1 MSADTSLIKA
11 RGARIELAQV
21 RKEYADSV
29 AVDDVSLV
37 IEPGEFMTLLGPS
50 GSGKTTTLNIIAG
63 FTAATSGTLTIGG
76 RQMQDLPPHRRD
88 IGMVF
93 QHYALFPHMT
103 VAENVAFPLK
113 QRKVPRARRAEMV
126 EAALHTVRLGG
137 YGHRRPRELSGGQQ
151 QRVALARAVVYEPS
165 VLLMDEPLGAL
176 DKKLRESLQLEIKR
190 VHQEVGSTFVF
201 VTHDQEEALVLS
213 DRIAVFDDGGIQQV
227 GTASELYERPRSL
240 FVAEFLGE
248 SSTVRGRVEPDG
260 DDSCL
265 RVGDRTVRVA
275 GRLPEGGAAA
285 VVVRPEHLRVQP
297 AAEPVAP
304 GVNTLPARVT
314 QEIYLGSG
322 RKLELALPDGTV
334 LLAREQADRLSG
346 VRHGD
351 EVTVVWDVE
360 RGVLLDDPSGT
371 THPPTSG
378 DRIPVAVA
386 EESGR

>member
-1 MSADTSLIKA
+1 MSAETSLIKA

-21 RKEYADSV
+21 RKEYPDSV

-63 FTAATSGTLTIGG
+63 FTTATSGTLTIGG
-76 RQMQDLPPHRRD
+76 KQMQDLPPHRRD

-113 QRKVPRARRAEMV
+113 QRKVPKARRTEMV
-126 EAALHTVRLGG
+126 EAALETVRLGG
-137 YGHRRPRELSGGQQ
+137 YGHRKPRELSGGQQ
-151 QRVALARAVVYEPS
+151 QRIALARAVVYEPS

-190 VHQEVGSTFVF
+190 VHKEVGSTFVF

-213 DRIAVFDDGGIQQV
+213 DRIAVFNDGGIQQV
-227 GTASELYERPRSL
+227 GTASELYEKPRSL

-248 SSTVRGRVEPDG
+248 SSVIRGRMEPDG

-265 RVGDRTVRVA
+265 RVGDHTVRVA
-275 GRLPEGGAAA
+275 GRPTEGGTAA
-285 VVVRPEHLRVQP
+285 VVIRPEHLRVQP
-297 AAEPVAP
+297 TAAPIAP
-304 GVNTLPARVT
+304 GANALPARIT

-360 RGVLLDDPSGT
+360 RGVLLDDTTGT

-378 DRIPVAVA
+378 DRIPVAAA
-386 EESGR
+386 EKSGR

>member
-1 MSADTSLIKA
+1 MSAETGLIKA

-21 RKEYADSV
+21 RKRFADSV

-37 IEPGEFMTLLGPS
+37 VEPGEFMTLLGPS

-63 FTAATSGTLTIGG
+63 FTPATSGTLTIGG
-76 RQMQDLPPHRRD
+76 TQVQHLPPHRRD

-126 EAALHTVRLGG
+126 EAALETVRLGG
-137 YGHRRPRELSGGQQ
+137 HGHRRPRELSGGQQ

-176 DKKLRESLQLEIKR
+176 DRKLRESLQLEIKR
-190 VHQEVGSTFVF
+190 VHREVGSTFVF

-213 DRIAVFDDGGIQQV
+213 DRIAVFDHGRIQQV

-240 FVAEFLGE
+240 FVAGFLGE

-260 DDSCL
+260 DGSRL
-265 RVGDRTVRVA
+265 SVGEHTVRA
-275 GRLPEGGAAA
+275 RGRLARGSAAA

-297 AAEPVAP
+297 AAQSVDP
-304 GVNTLPARVT
+304 GVNALPARVV

-322 RKLELALPDGTV
+322 RKLGLVLRDGTELV
-334 LLAREQADRLSG
+334 AREQADRLSG
-346 VRHGD
+346 VRCGD
-351 EVTVVWDVE
+351 DVTVVWDVE
-360 RGVLLDDPSGT
+360 RGVLLDDSSGS
-371 THPPTSG
+371 THPPTDG
-378 DRIPVAVA
+378 DRSPVAA
-386 EESGR
+386 EKSER